1 MCVGWVL
8 EVRMSGGGEE
18 GGKPFGFV
26 GVGVFFCEKVKKWQ
40 SRSKT

>member
-1 MCVGWVL
+1 
-8 EVRMSGGGEE
+8 MSGGGEE

-26 GVGVFFCEKVKKWQ
+26 GVGVGVGVFCEKVKKWQ

>member
-1 MCVGWVL
+1 
-8 EVRMSGGGEE
+8 MSGGGEE

>member
-1 MCVGWVL
+1 ML
-8 EVRMSGGGEE
+8 KVRMSGGGEE

-26 GVGVFFCEKVKKWQ
+26 GVGVFCEKVKKWQ